1 MKSLYIVD
9 YWVPFPSS
17 EYGGVINLIAENDTD
32 AFNILADEPTYDDE
46 YNHLI
51 MQNVVSAQKFILQDD
66 YESGIIDS
74 FTTWIIMAKG
84 FQVKEDKRYTLE
96 VEETSGWYTV
106 VENVSQ
112 EDCKRAYDNQLNQGV
127 NPQRLRIRRIA

>member
-32 AFNILADEPTYDDE
+32 AFAILSQEESYDERYV
-46 YNHLI
+46 NLI
-51 MQNVVSAQKFILQDD
+51 MPNVVSAQKFVLQDD

-74 FTTWIIMAKG
+74 FTT
-84 FQVKEDKRYTLE
+84 
-96 VEETSGWYTV
+96 
-106 VENVSQ
+106 
-112 EDCKRAYDNQLNQGV
+112 
-127 NPQRLRIRRIA
+127 